1 MLQIRNHMSRLT
13 HSLSP
18 QLGLAEALDRL
29 HQADASGLP
38 VLDDQKRLIGFLS
51 EQDCIPSLLTG
62 SYHCDSRTRVEDLMS
77 RTPLFVS
84 PDDSILDLAR
94 QMTGARP
101 KVYPVLEGGKVV
113 GIINRRQVMQ
123 ALNAQMKQ
131 CQATSSW

>member
-1 MLQIRNHMSRLT
+1 M
-13 HSLSP
+13 
-18 QLGLAEALDRL
+18 
-29 HQADASGLP
+29 
-38 VLDDQKRLIGFLS
+38 LDDQKRLIGFLS

-131 CQATSSW
+131 CQAT

>member
-1 MLQIRNHMSRLT
+1 MLQVRDHMQRLT

-29 HQADASGLP
+29 HQAGLSGLP
-38 VLDDQKRLIGFLS
+38 VLDERQQLIGFLS

-77 RTPLFVS
+77 HTPLSVA

-94 QMTGARP
+94 QMTGSKP
-101 KVYPVLEGGKVV
+101 KIYPVLQQGKVI
-113 GIINRRQVMQ
+113 GIISRPLVLQ
-123 ALNAQMKQ
+123 ALNRQMKS
-131 CQATSSW
+131 CQAT

>member
-13 HSLSP
+13 HFLSP

-131 CQATSSW
+131 CQAT

>member
-13 HSLSP
+13 HFLSP
-18 QLGLAEALDRL
+18 QLALAEALDRL

-84 PDDSILDLAR
+84 PHDSILDLAR

-101 KVYPVLEGGKVV
+101 KVYPVLEGGKVI

-131 CQATSSW
+131 CQAT

>member
-1 MLQIRNHMSRLT
+1 MLQVRDHMQRLT

-29 HQADASGLP
+29 HQAGLSGLP
-38 VLDDQKRLIGFLS
+38 VLDERQQLIGFLS

-77 RTPLFVS
+77 RAPLSVA

-94 QMTGARP
+94 QMTGSKP
-101 KVYPVLEGGKVV
+101 KIYPVLQQGKVI
-113 GIINRRQVMQ
+113 GIISRPLVLQ
-123 ALNAQMKQ
+123 ALNRQMKS
-131 CQATSSW
+131 CQAT

>member
-13 HSLSP
+13 HSRSP
-18 QLGLAEALDRL
+18 QRGLAEALDRL

-131 CQATSSW
+131 CQAT

>member
-13 HSLSP
+13 HSLS
-18 QLGLAEALDRL
+18 LRLALAEALDRL

-101 KVYPVLEGGKVV
+101 KVYPVLEGDKVV

-131 CQATSSW
+131 CQAT

>member
-1 MLQIRNHMSRLT
+1 MLQIRDHMSRPT
-13 HSLSP
+13 HLLSP
-18 QLGLAEALDRL
+18 QLALAEALDRL

-101 KVYPVLEGGKVV
+101 KVYPVLEGGKVI

-131 CQATSSW
+131 CQAT

>member
-18 QLGLAEALDRL
+18 QLALAEALDRL

-94 QMTGARP
+94 QMTGAKP
-101 KVYPVLEGGKVV
+101 KIYPVREGDKVV

-131 CQATSSW
+131 CQAT

>member
-1 MLQIRNHMSRLT
+1 MLQIRDHMSRLT

-18 QLGLAEALDRL
+18 QLSLAEALDRL
-29 HQADASGLP
+29 HQADSSGLP

-62 SYHCDSRTRVEDLMS
+62 SYHCDSRTQVEDLMS

-94 QMTGARP
+94 QMTGAKP
-101 KVYPVLEGGKVV
+101 KIYPVREGDKVV

-131 CQATSSW
+131 CQAT

>member
-1 MLQIRNHMSRLT
+1 MLKVHHHMGRLT
-13 HSLSP
+13 HSLTAG
-18 QLGLAEALDRL
+18 LGLAEALDRL
-29 HQADASGLP
+29 HQSGLGGLP
-38 VLDDQKRLIGFLS
+38 VLDEQKRLIGFLS

-131 CQATSSW
+131 CQAT

>member
-29 HQADASGLP
+29 HQADLSGLP

-131 CQATSSW
+131 CQAT

>member
-1 MLQIRNHMSRLT
+1 MLQIRNHMSRPT
-13 HSLSP
+13 HFLSP

-131 CQATSSW
+131 CQAT